1 MKIQHCWIILISL
14 LGFTGCMSQLST
26 QSSAVNV
33 SETNAYDESACTAEN
48 NCEVAAASCD
58 ENSSG
63 GVCNV
68 QPKYGGIKQQYVVEG
83 CKVTIYNDG
92 PIRMVDEQT
101 DEPCDAP
108 IPKDH
113 QFTKETRS
121 YQEDGCTVTESV
133 AANGLAVGTTD
144 CSVQN
149 IHN

>member
-1 MKIQHCWIILISL
+1 MKIQHCWVISVAL
-14 LGFTGCMSQLST
+14 LGLTGCMSQQST
-26 QSSAVNV
+26 QSSAVNAT
-33 SETNAYDESACTAEN
+33 ETYPYDETTCTAEN
-48 NCEVAAASCD
+48 NCEVAAAACD

-63 GVCNV
+63 GACND
-68 QPKYGGIKQQYVVEG
+68 QSKYGGIKQQYVVEG
-83 CKVTIYNDG
+83 CKVIIYNDG

-144 CSVQN
+144 CSAQN
-149 IHN
+149 MHN

>member
-1 MKIQHCWIILISL
+1 MKIKQCLLISVAL
-14 LGFTGCMSQLST
+14 LGVTGCVSQHSN

-48 NCEVAAASCD
+48 NCKVAAASCD

-121 YQEDGCTVTESV
+121 YQEDGCNITEYV
-133 AANGLAVGTTD
+133 AANGLSVGTQD
-144 CSVQN
+144 CSEQDLN
-149 IHN
+149 N